1 MTYRDTEM
9 VLYARH
15 EEAQAALKKRADQH
29 SLDLSLMEDDL
40 QTMGFRQKGKVSHPH
55 IGP

>member
-1 MTYRDTEM
+1 M